1 MAVTYNNGWQIS
13 TNDNKKQNSGMS
25 SAAQK
30 AILDRVATE
39 DMNANELME
48 AIGDAIGMSGN
59 WNVGIF
65 DNIKASDMI
74 QAYKDGVLPS
84 TSDAMKAITNG
95 EYFGTKNDY
104 MNEVLSDI
112 FGLEYDKKSGFA
124 SNGASVYDYGWSD
137 PVIQQQNLHAMLDG
151 VTEQITFDDNGERY
165 TYDPATGNIIRG
177 GDGKVVSNFNDLD
190 PNSADKW
197 SWNTGTSDNAT
208 GSSGSSS
215 ITGGTGGMGGGYTDE
230 SDYTPSTGNSTYVP
244 SAGGTTSGSTGS
256 SSYVPSTGTTAGG
269 TTTGGS
275 STGVVNG
282 KTGADALADYLS
294 ALKIDSDFSKNLNTS
309 RENIESKYNTLFED
323 LRTGD
328 YTKEPYYQTILDS
341 YGIKGDA
348 AANDASASGAA
359 ANGGNL
365 DSYAAANAQRQ
376 QLAFKNAAQ
385 SAALNAYNSEVAS
398 LLKTLGD
405 LGVNVND
412 LYKTWASELD
422 SQRSGA
428 VNAYL
433 GQLGADTDKYV
444 SDNALAGDKYASD
457 TNKYLGDLDLA
468 GTKYQTDA
476 QKYLGDLQAQIDKYK
491 ADAEVQ
497 INADKDAANKEL
509 AQLEI
514 TYNTTMADL
523 DRKHELL
530 KQEAST
536 ASAERIAQIE
546 KEIREIEASKA
557 EATEKY
563 KTDKALEESKY
574 IADKEANSYLEGLK
588 YNTTTGGEIEV
599 KDPTTEEY
607 AKALEIY
614 ESEGSAALEKYI
626 ASLARGKQELVRSYV
641 EKYSSRPSGK
651 TVSESD
657 LQSIA
662 AYANYAMKQG
672 GKDAGTA
679 SGEAWV
685 DFISKNPNLNT
696 PENED
701 AVIEYLKQVFGK

>member
-1 MAVTYNNGWQIS
+1 MATVVGP
-13 TNDNKKQNSGMS
+13 TNTNKNKNSGMS
-25 SAAQK
+25 RAAQA
-30 AILDRVATE
+30 AIMERVATS

-48 AIGDAIGMSGN
+48 AIGGAIGMSGD

-84 TSDAMKAITNG
+84 TSDAMKAINSG
-95 EYFGTKNDY
+95 EYIGNKNDY

-112 FGLEYDKKSGFA
+112 FGLDYEKETGFV
-124 SNGASVYDYGWSD
+124 SKGASLESKYAPSMSQEHYDR
-137 PVIQQQNLHAMLDG
+137 
-151 VTEQITFDDNGERY
+151 VTSSSFATDFSVGDAQY
-165 TYDPATGNIIRG
+165 TYDPSTGQITRKNDGAIISGIDEINDYAASNKGTSSSNASGSAGTPSATGG
-177 GDGKVVSNFNDLD
+177 AGE
-190 PNSADKW
+190 P
-197 SWNTGTSDNAT
+197 TSDYGYGNSDVEIEPVASIGNYTGGSTGGYVT
-208 GSSGSSS
+208 GSVG
-215 ITGGTGGMGGGYTDE
+215 
-230 SDYTPSTGNSTYVP
+230 STYVP
-244 SAGGTTSGSTGS
+244 G
-256 SSYVPSTGTTAGG
+256 TGTTAGG

-282 KTGADALADYLS
+282 KTGADALADYLA

-457 TNKYLGDLDLA
+457 TNKYLGDVQASID
-468 GTKYQTDA
+468 
-476 QKYLGDLQAQIDKYK
+476 KYLGDLQASTDKYL

-497 INADKDAANKEL
+497 INADKNAANKEL

-514 TYNTTMADL
+514 TYNTTMAEL

-546 KEIREIEASKA
+546 KEIREIEAEKEA
-557 EATEKY
+557 ATEKY

-574 IADKEANSYLEGLK
+574 LADTEANSYLEGLK
-588 YNTTTGGEIEV
+588 YNTTTGGKIEV

-607 AKALEIY
+607 NKALEIY
-614 ESEGSAALEKYI
+614 TTSGAGAAEQYI
-626 ASLARGKQELVRSYV
+626 ATLARGKQDLVR
-641 EKYSSRPSGK
+641 
-651 TVSESD
+651 
-657 LQSIA
+657 
-662 AYANYAMKQG
+662 AYLNQYGG
-672 GKDAGTA
+672 GKSGATIPDA
-679 SGEAWV
+679 
-685 DFISKNPNLNT
+685 DLNQFV
-696 PENED
+696 
-701 AVIEYLKQVFGK
+701 AVIRYGMNNGGTFEEALERKWAQYIADNPSMNTSENKEKLLAYLEGIFNK

>member
-13 TNDNKKQNSGMS
+13 TSDGKNSLLTPLTN
-25 SAAQK
+25 SAREDILKRVETDPNMTAK
-30 AILDRVATE
+30 DLLGAISGSMGASTTWE
-39 DMNANELME
+39 EEIFGKINAADFL
-48 AIGDAIGMSGN
+48 
-59 WNVGIF
+59 
-65 DNIKASDMI
+65 

-84 TSDAMKAITNG
+84 TADASKAIANG
-95 EYFGTKNDY
+95 EYIGNKDQY
-104 MNEVLSDI
+104 MNEVLSSI
-112 FGLEYDKKSGFA
+112 FDLDYDNKSGFVA
-124 SNGASVYDYGWSD
+124 NGATIYDTGAYTPTQS
-137 PVIQQQNLHAMLDG
+137 QQNIYAMLNGSNED
-151 VTEQITFDDNGERY
+151 VAFTDNGMHY
-165 TYDPATGNIIRG
+165 TYDPNTGNIVDSNGR
-177 GDGKVVSNFNDLD
+177 VVSNFNDID
-190 PNSADKW
+190 PNSTD
-197 SWNTGTSDNAT
+197 SWHTGGGSTSGNASGSAG
-208 GSSGSSS
+208 GSSV
-215 ITGGTGGMGGGYTDE
+215 TGGTGNVSGGST
-230 SDYTPSTGNSTYVP
+230 STPSTGGNVT
-244 SAGGTTSGSTGS
+244 GGTTST
-256 SSYVPSTGTTAGG
+256 PSTGGSVTGG
-269 TTTGGS
+269 TATGS

-328 YTKEPYYQTILDS
+328 YTQKPYYQTILES

-348 AANDASASGAA
+348 AANNASASGAA
-359 ANGGNL
+359 ANAGNL

-444 SDNALAGDKYASD
+444 SDNALAGDKYQSD
-457 TNKYLGDLDLA
+457 TNKYLGDVQASID
-468 GTKYQTDA
+468 
-476 QKYLGDLQAQIDKYK
+476 KYLGDLQASTDKYI

-497 INADKDAANKEL
+497 INADKNAANKEL

-546 KEIREIEASKA
+546 KEIREIEATKA
-557 EATEKY
+557 EATAKYEADVKYATELLKASYDENKKVEDEK
-563 KTDKALEESKY
+563 K
-574 IADKEANSYLEGLK
+574 
-588 YNTTTGGEIEV
+588 
-599 KDPTTEEY
+599 TEEEKNGKLKPTDSMYNSALKAYNDGGVSGLADYLATVPAYDIDLLYEY
-607 AKALEIY
+607 AIKNGLYYADNL
-614 ESEGSAALEKYI
+614 AEKNEYP
-626 ASLARGKQELVRSYV
+626 SL
-641 EKYSSRPSGK
+641 
-651 TVSESD
+651 
-657 LQSIA
+657 
-662 AYANYAMKQG
+662 
-672 GKDAGTA
+672 
-679 SGEAWV
+679 
-685 DFISKNPNLNT
+685 KNPVTHGGGGVVSDKNVSLYN
-696 PENED
+696 
-701 AVIEYLKQVFGK
+701 

>member
-1 MAVTYNNGWQIS
+1 MSNKWDALNITPTDNRTAKDVLSEFYGKEY
-13 TNDNKKQNSGMS
+13 TNDDFADVFSK
-25 SAAQK
+25 
-30 AILDRVATE
+30 I
-39 DMNANELME
+39 NAYDF
-48 AIGDAIGMSGN
+48 A
-59 WNVGIF
+59 
-65 DNIKASDMI
+65 
-74 QAYKDGVLPS
+74 QAYQAGLIPTEKEAR
-84 TSDAMKAITNG
+84 DAVKNG
-95 EYFGTKNDY
+95 EYLKGSNDY
-104 MNEVLSDI
+104 IVEKLYDI
-112 FGLEYDKKSGFA
+112 FDIGDYNDPTGFV
-124 SNGASVYDYGWSD
+124 SKGATFE
-137 PVIQQQNLHAMLDG
+137 NLHIPQMSENDL
-151 VTEQITFDDNGERY
+151 TSITSSPFKSNFAVGDVKYMYN
-165 TYDPATGNIIRG
+165 PATGQITRK
-177 GDGKVVSNFNDLD
+177 GDGKVVSGVDEINQYAKDNYKQFPDDKNYSGSSGYS
-190 PNSADKW
+190 PITGGTGKPTGSAEGGFFG
-197 SWNTGTSDNAT
+197 NTSYTPGAGSAVG
-208 GSSGSSS
+208 GSSGSSGGS
-215 ITGGTGGMGGGYTDE
+215 TGGAPYNPGG
-230 SDYTPSTGNSTYVP
+230 NA
-244 SAGGTTSGSTGS
+244 SAGGYPAS
-256 SSYVPSTGTTAGG
+256 
-269 TTTGGS
+269 GGS
-275 STGVVNG
+275 GTG
-282 KTGADALADYLS
+282 KSGADVLADYLS
-294 ALKIDSDFSKNLNTS
+294 SLSIDSDFSKNLNAS
-309 RENIESKYNTLFED
+309 RENLESKYGTLFED
-323 LRTGD
+323 IRTGD
-328 YTKEPYYQTILDS
+328 YTKKPYYQTILDS
-341 YGIKGDA
+341 YGIAGDA
-348 AANDASASGAA
+348 AADDASASGAA
-359 ANGGNL
+359 ANSGNL

-385 SAALNAYNSEVAS
+385 SAALNAYNAEVAS

-444 SDNALAGDKYASD
+444 SDNALAGDKYMAD

-497 INADKDAANKEL
+497 INADKNAANKEL

-546 KEIREIEASKA
+546 KEIREIEAEK
-557 EATEKY
+557 EAATAKY

-574 IADKEANSYLEGLK
+574 LADKEANSYLEGLK

-607 AKALEIY
+607 NKAVEIY
-614 ESEGSAALEKYI
+614 EAEGSAALEKYI

>member
-1 MAVTYNNGWQIS
+1 MSLNWEALKITG
-13 TNDNKKQNSGMS
+13 NDPRTAKDVLSELYGKEFS
-25 SAAQK
+25 
-30 AILDRVATE
+30 DE
-39 DMNANELME
+39 DFADVFGKIN
-48 AIGDAIGMSGN
+48 
-59 WNVGIF
+59 
-65 DNIKASDMI
+65 ASDFA
-74 QAYKDGVLPS
+74 QAYQSGLLPTVQESRDAVL
-84 TSDAMKAITNG
+84 NG
-95 EYFGTKNDY
+95 EYLKSSNDY
-104 MNEVLSDI
+104 IVEKLYDI
-112 FGLEYDKKSGFA
+112 FNIGEYEEPTGFV
-124 SNGASVYDYGWSD
+124 SKGATFE
-137 PVIQQQNLHAMLDG
+137 NLHVPSISQDIIDR
-151 VTEQITFDDNGERY
+151 VTSSPFKSHFSVGDVGY
-165 TYDPATGNIIRG
+165 TYDPSTGKITRDNDRQVVSGADEMNEYALDNYSQFPSDENGNGSRTGSSVNGSYGGATGGFTGNITG
-177 GDGKVVSNFNDLD
+177 GS
-190 PNSADKW
+190 
-197 SWNTGTSDNAT
+197 NTGGVTV
-208 GSSGSSS
+208 G
-215 ITGGTGGMGGGYTDE
+215 
-230 SDYTPSTGNSTYVP
+230 
-244 SAGGTTSGSTGS
+244 
-256 SSYVPSTGTTAGG
+256 SSYVPGTGSATGGTTGGYVTGTTAGG
-269 TTTGGS
+269 S
-275 STGVVNG
+275 STGGVNG
-282 KTGADALADYLS
+282 KTGADALADYLA

-359 ANGGNL
+359 ANSGNL

-412 LYKTWASELD
+412 LYKTWAGELD
-422 SQRSGA
+422 SQRGNA

-444 SDNALAGDKYASD
+444 SDNALAGDKYIAD

-491 ADAEVQ
+491 ADAEIQ
-497 INADKDAANKEL
+497 INADKNTANKEL

-546 KEIREIEASKA
+546 KEIREIEATKA
-557 EATEKY
+557 ELTEKY

-574 IADKEANSYLEGLK
+574 LADKEASSYLEGLK

-607 AKALEIY
+607 NKAIEIY

-641 EKYSSRPSGK
+641 EKYSSRQGGK

-679 SGEAWV
+679 SGEAWI

-701 AVIEYLKQVFGK
+701 AVTEYLKQVFGK

>member
-13 TNDNKKQNSGMS
+13 TNDGKNSLLTPLTDSTRKDILKQVETDPNMTAKDLLGAISGSMGAS
-25 SAAQK
+25 TTWDEDIWSKINAADF
-30 AILDRVATE
+30 L
-39 DMNANELME
+39 
-48 AIGDAIGMSGN
+48 
-59 WNVGIF
+59 
-65 DNIKASDMI
+65 

-84 TSDAMKAITNG
+84 TADASKAIANG
-95 EYFGTKNDY
+95 QYYGSKDQY
-104 MNEVLSDI
+104 MNEVLSSI
-112 FGLEYDKKSGFA
+112 FDLDYDKKSGFVA
-124 SNGASVYDYGWSD
+124 NGATIYDTGAYTPTQSHKD
-137 PVIQQQNLHAMLDG
+137 IYAMLNGSDG
-151 VTEQITFDDNGERY
+151 DVSFTDNGMNY
-165 TYDPATGNIIRG
+165 TYDPNTGNIVDSSGR
-177 GDGKVVSNFNDLD
+177 VVSNFNDLD
-190 PNSADKW
+190 PNSTGTWHTGGGSASDN
-197 SWNTGTSDNAT
+197 NTGASG
-208 GSSGSSS
+208 GSPV
-215 ITGGTGGMGGGYTDE
+215 TGGTG
-230 SDYTPSTGNSTYVP
+230 ST
-244 SAGGTTSGSTGS
+244 GGTTGGSATGSTTGGTTGGSTGS
-256 SSYVPSTGTTAGG
+256 SSYVPNTGTTAGG

-282 KTGADALADYLS
+282 KTGADALADYLA

-359 ANGGNL
+359 ANSGNL

-412 LYKTWASELD
+412 LYKTWAGELD

-457 TNKYLGDLDLA
+457 TNKYLGDVQASID
-468 GTKYQTDA
+468 
-476 QKYLGDLQAQIDKYK
+476 KYLGDLQASTDKYL

-497 INADKDAANKEL
+497 INADKNAANKEL

-514 TYNTTMADL
+514 TYNSTMADL

-546 KEIREIEASKA
+546 KEIREIEATKA
-557 EATEKY
+557 ELTEKY

-574 IADKEANSYLEGLK
+574 LADKEANSYLEGLK
-588 YNTTTGGEIEV
+588 YNGTTGGEIEV

-614 ESEGSAALEKYI
+614 TTSGAAAADQYI
-626 ASLARGKQELVRSYV
+626 ASLARGKQDLVRDYLS
-641 EKYSSRPSGK
+641 KFGGGK
-651 TVSESD
+651 AGGTIPNSD
-657 LQSIA
+657 LEQFVAVVRYGMNNGATLEKAFERKWAQYIA
-662 AYANYAMKQG
+662 
-672 GKDAGTA
+672 D
-679 SGEAWV
+679 
-685 DFISKNPNLNT
+685 NPSMNT
-696 PENED
+696 LENKEQ
-701 AVIEYLKQVFGK
+701 ILKYLEGAFNK

>member
-1 MAVTYNNGWQIS
+1 MATKLSNGWTVS
-13 TNDNKKQNSGMS
+13 SGTQGLGHAMTQ
-25 SAAQK
+25 AAAK
-30 AILDRVATE
+30 SIMDKVATE

-48 AIGDAIGMSGN
+48 EIGKAMGVNAGWSID
-59 WNVGIF
+59 IF
-65 DNIKASDMI
+65 DNIKATDMANAFKQGI
-74 QAYKDGVLPS
+74 LPS
-84 TSDAMKAITNG
+84 TQDAVEAIKNK
-95 EYFGTKNDY
+95 EYIGDKNDY

-112 FGLEYDKKSGFA
+112 FGLEYDKPTGFVSKGAVSEETKVSDAFNNQLDSIVGDGSSATHFDVDGVDYIYDPSSGHIVRGD
-124 SNGASVYDYGWSD
+124 NGHVIVKNANGSVGDEYTG
-137 PVIQQQNLHAMLDG
+137 VIDG
-151 VTEQITFDDNGERY
+151 VTYEDYIASLGNNG
-165 TYDPATGNIIRG
+165 G
-177 GDGKVVSNFNDLD
+177 
-190 PNSADKW
+190 SA
-197 SWNTGTSDNAT
+197 N
-208 GSSGSSS
+208 GSASGSMSGS
-215 ITGGTGGMGGGYTDE
+215 TGGTTGGSVSG
-230 SDYTPSTGNSTYVP
+230 
-244 SAGGTTSGSTGS
+244 SAGGTTNI
-256 SSYVPSTGTTAGG
+256 PTTGG
-269 TTTGGS
+269 TTTGGTVSGS

-282 KTGADALADYLS
+282 KTGADALADYLA

-348 AANDASASGAA
+348 VANDASASGAA
-359 ANGGNL
+359 ANSGNL

-444 SDNALAGDKYASD
+444 SDNALAGDKYQSD
-457 TNKYLGDLDLA
+457 TNKYLGDVQASID
-468 GTKYQTDA
+468 
-476 QKYLGDLQAQIDKYK
+476 KYLGDLQASTDKYL

-497 INADKDAANKEL
+497 INADKNAANKEL

-546 KEIREIEASKA
+546 KEIREIEATKA
-557 EATEKY
+557 ELTEKY

-574 IADKEANSYLEGLK
+574 LADKEANSYLEGLK
-588 YNTTTGGEIEV
+588 YNGTTGGEIEV

-607 AKALEIY
+607 NKAIEIY
-614 ESEGSAALEKYI
+614 RTQGSSALEKYI
-626 ASLARGKQELVRSYV
+626 DSLARGKQDLVRNYV
-641 EKYSSRPSGK
+641 EKHAATISND
-651 TVSESD
+651 D
-657 LQSIA
+657 LYTIA

-672 GKDAGTA
+672 GRGYSDATK
-679 SGEAWV
+679 EAWLDYV
-685 DFISKNPNLNT
+685 AKNPEMNT
-696 PENED
+696 EQNED
-701 AVIEYLKQVFGK
+701 FVMEYLDKTFATN